1 MPTPMDL
8 AYLIPANILQP
19 LIDIA
24 NEILVFLHDLGLEYG
39 AAIVA
44 LTFITRAAILPLSV
58 KQIRSMRAMSALQ
71 PQVKEIQERYKDDRQ
86 RMQREM
92 MQIYQENDVNPFASC
107 LPLLLQLPVF
117 ISLFYLLQGDEFKD
131 EVRAAGEQSWM
142 FIDNLTEK
150 ATGSEL
156 IILLALY
163 IGTSII
169 AGLIMTG
176 RNASNQQR
184 MIALG
189 LPLIFTPIM
198 IGFPAGPARLL
209 DLDQRLDDGPAG
221 RGQALL
227 PGGRAADPRGDR
239 GEDGGRG
246 PGQAPA
252 AAPAQEET
260 PKVGCPSWQREL
272 NLPRPAFRRS
282 RPSASRRCWSASSPS
297 SDSTPTSRSP
307 RTTTRFAAASRARR
321 WAC

>member
-1 MPTPMDL
+1 MTP
-8 AYLIPANILQP
+8 LIANPLQP

-24 NEILVFLHDLGLEYG
+24 NEVLVFLHDSVGLQYG

-44 LTFITRAAILPLSV
+44 LTFLTRLLILPLSV

-71 PQVKEIQERYKDDRQ
+71 PMVKEIQERYKDDRQ

-92 MQIYQENDVNPFASC
+92 MQIYQENGVNPFASC

-117 ISLFYLLQGDEFKD
+117 ISLFYLLQSDEFKD

-142 FIDNLTEK
+142 FVDNLTEK

-169 AGLIMTG
+169 AGIIMTG

-189 LPLIFTPIM
+189 LPLVFTPIM
-198 IGFPAGPARLL
+198 IGFPAGLL
-209 DLDQRLDDGPAG
+209 VYWISTNIWTM
-221 RGQALL
+221 GQ
-227 PGGRAADPRGDR
+227 
-239 GEDGGRG
+239 
-246 PGQAPA
+246 QAVVKLFFPA
-252 AAPAQEET
+252 AAPPTPEEIQAKT
-260 PKVGCPSWQREL
+260 EASVPAKPPPPP
-272 NLPRPAFRRS
+272 PRKKKRR
-282 RPSASRRCWSASSPS
+282 R
-297 SDSTPTSRSP
+297 
-307 RTTTRFAAASRARR
+307 
-321 WAC
+321 